1 MSYTIKELLDS
12 NQFPKMDLISHNSGI
27 DREIKAIR
35 IIEVSDM
42 ERYLTGGEL
51 LLTSLKAY
59 EDISEQEF
67 QQHLEAFIK
76 LQISGFIVKRIQQTE
91 QQKRQFALLMQ
102 YSKKYHLP
110 VIEIPQ
116 DFYYWEIIKYV
127 LAQVFDKETA
137 KLSYFK
143 ITHDNLSAIILNEL
157 DILKN
162 IENILQQIERMIG
175 APLALYDENSNCIA
189 STDATFTK
197 FELTKEIEEY
207 RPNIIVAKYPY
218 MRQKREYVEYI
229 KKFNIYQQL
238 GFYLVITETNKPL
251 IELDFIGLENA
262 IVTLQYLLM
271 RRVAEE
277 NIAKKYHKDLGYR
290 ILNGSLSNK
299 ELKEVA
305 DILGFKKTDEFRV
318 ITCCLIPKNDVGK
331 FTQLQMAT
339 TEFVQQELTRVLP
352 KGYIYSNTNQIIY
365 IHKENTNENESDF
378 RKKLENIQQDIQNQL
393 LQRGVEVDFVIG
405 IGKCVKGYTCLNES
419 FTDSKTAIEY
429 IDLIRTAIGNKDKS
443 VVDCSQIGVF
453 RVLAKT
459 ENKEQLWSY
468 IPESLYKLYKYDS
481 QKKGEL
487 IDTLECFLNNNQSQ
501 KKTSK
506 AMFVHYRT
514 IMYRLRKIAEI
525 TGMDFDNATEMLII
539 HNGLMILRI
548 IEKI

>member
-12 NQFPKMDLISHNSGI
+12 NQFPKMDLISDNSGI

-59 EDISEQEF
+59 EDTSEQEF
-67 QQHLEAFIK
+67 QQHMEAFIK
-76 LQISGFIVKRIQQTE
+76 LQVSGFIVKRIQQTE

-110 VIEIPQ
+110 VMEIPK
-116 DFYYWEIIKYV
+116 DFYYWDIIKYV
-127 LAQVFDKETA
+127 LVQIFDKETA
-137 KLSYFK
+137 KLAYFK
-143 ITHDNLSAIILNEL
+143 ITHDNLSVIILNEL
-157 DILKN
+157 DILMN

-207 RPNIIVAKYPY
+207 RPNVIVAKYPY

-229 KKFNIYQQL
+229 KKFNVYQQL
-238 GFYLVITETNKPL
+238 EFYLVITETAKPL

-262 IVTLQYLLM
+262 IVALQYLLM

-277 NIAKKYHKDLGYR
+277 KIAKKYHKDLGYR

-331 FTQLQMAT
+331 FTQLQLAT
-339 TEFVQQELTRVLP
+339 T
-352 KGYIYSNTNQIIY
+352 
-365 IHKENTNENESDF
+365 
-378 RKKLENIQQDIQNQL
+378 
-393 LQRGVEVDFVIG
+393 
-405 IGKCVKGYTCLNES
+405 
-419 FTDSKTAIEY
+419 
-429 IDLIRTAIGNKDKS
+429 
-443 VVDCSQIGVF
+443 
-453 RVLAKT
+453 
-459 ENKEQLWSY
+459 
-468 IPESLYKLYKYDS
+468 
-481 QKKGEL
+481 
-487 IDTLECFLNNNQSQ
+487 
-501 KKTSK
+501 
-506 AMFVHYRT
+506 
-514 IMYRLRKIAEI
+514 
-525 TGMDFDNATEMLII
+525 
-539 HNGLMILRI
+539 
-548 IEKI
+548 